1 MKTNIQLI
9 AVLFFVMNSLYAVDP
24 AYNKAMASQLEAM
37 GEASTVEEFQSV
49 ANGFDRIA
57 QMNPKEWLP
66 AYYRALAQS
75 TVGYMNKGD
84 KEAQDRA
91 FQLAQKTLREC
102 IERTGENSELIAL
115 KGYTIMG
122 ELTVDPQTRGQ
133 ELSGKAMKA
142 FGRALKLDPENP
154 RAMAMMAQM
163 QLGMSSFFG
172 EGPEK
177 ACGMAKQSLQLFEK
191 EKTIE
196 NRNPFAPTWGEE
208 NAQQVITK
216 CK

>member
-1 MKTNIQLI
+1 MKTKIQII
-9 AVLFFVMNSLYAVDP
+9 ALLFFLMNSLYAVDP

-37 GEASTVEEFQSV
+37 GKASTVEGFQAV

-66 AYYRALAQS
+66 AYYTALAQS
-75 TVGYMNKGD
+75 ISGYINRED
-84 KEAQDRA
+84 KDAQDRA
-91 FQLAQKTLREC
+91 FKLAQKTIEEC
-102 IERTGENSELIAL
+102 IARTGENSELLAL
-115 KGYTIMG
+115 KGYAIMG

-133 ELSGKAMKA
+133 ELSGKAMNA

-154 RAMAMMAQM
+154 RAMGMMAQM

-177 ACGMAKQSLQLFEK
+177 ACGMAMQSLQYYEK
-191 EKTIE
+191 EKTTE

-208 NAQQVITK
+208 DTQRLLKQ